1 MREVADTL
9 VDFTAR
15 SRLISQRCDAR
26 PRPMLQTGSPP
37 APPLG
42 KLDQQHPCCWSST
55 PAAHEALDPLRVAL
69 DGGRSRPLTSRAAKL
84 QPESQNLPWRRVA
97 TSHDRDF
104 FTGRTGVREVREGRE
119 RIFVFGG
126 PKPKIFPRAQARG
139 HCCTQQPSGSTAAA
153 RAPNLG
159 SQSSRSPDL
168 PVKSRRP
175 SKRAISTTAARSLA
189 S

>member
-1 MREVADTL
+1 M
-9 VDFTAR
+9 DFTAR

-26 PRPMLQTGSPP
+26 PRPMLQTSPP
-37 APPLG
+37 RAPPLREARPAAP
-42 KLDQQHPCCWSST
+42 LLLQQHPCCSASSG
-55 PAAHEALDPLRVAL
+55 PVRVAL

-126 PKPKIFPRAQARG
+126 PKPKIFPREQARG